1 MEGWWNV
8 AGNSARMAVESLI
21 LYIDTLKND
30 QKVSKYLMS
39 LLRVWVEPK
48 SVISALSCLLLV
60 HICLIIWKQV
70 GVERAGGRQPAKT
83 TLAHL

>member
-1 MEGWWNV
+1 M

-21 LYIDTLKND
+21 LYTDTLKND

-48 SVISALSCLLLV
+48 SVICYFCPVLSSV
-60 HICLIIWKQV
+60 S
-70 GVERAGGRQPAKT
+70 
-83 TLAHL
+83 AHLLDHSEASGSRESRGPSTC